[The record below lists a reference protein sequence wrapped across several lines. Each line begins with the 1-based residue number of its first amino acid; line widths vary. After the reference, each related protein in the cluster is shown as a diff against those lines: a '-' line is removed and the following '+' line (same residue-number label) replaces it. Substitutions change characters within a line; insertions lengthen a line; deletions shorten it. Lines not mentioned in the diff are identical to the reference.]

1 MCKLMQSFKS
11 VIRWQP
17 LEKNP
22 RINKRRGTFIPE
34 SRVQQITP
42 LKCPTENNCVRYEFM
57 KGTLEIFMLV
67 TDGCNQNSETTT
79 ITNETLCV
87 NVVTTNN

>member
-1 MCKLMQSFKS
+1 M
-11 VIRWQP
+11 
-17 LEKNP
+17 
-22 RINKRRGTFIPE
+22 FIPE

-42 LKCPTENNCVRYEFM
+42 LKCPTENNYCVRYEFM

-87 NVVTTNN
+87 NVCSNDQ

>member
-1 MCKLMQSFKS
+1 M
-11 VIRWQP
+11 
-17 LEKNP
+17 
-22 RINKRRGTFIPE
+22 FIPE
-34 SRVQQITP
+34 SRVQQITL
-42 LKCPTENNCVRYEFM
+42 LKCPTENNYCVCYEFM

-79 ITNETLCV
+79 IANDTLCV